1 MSRPPREIREPHEV
15 REARELL
22 ARTPELLDLWLV
34 GLSPGWLS
42 ADEGEGT
49 FDPVD
54 VVAHLMD
61 GEQTDWIPRMEIIL
75 EYGEAKPFDPFDR
88 EAFRTRYDGVPLET
102 LLPRF
107 SSLRRENL
115 ERLAE
120 FRLEPRDLTRTGM
133 HPELG
138 RVTLAQ
144 LLATWVTHDLTHVA
158 QIARVMAKRN
168 AGAVGPWRAYLGVLA
183 DRTR

>member
-1 MSRPPREIREPHEV
+1 MSAPPREIREPHEV

-22 ARTPELLDLWLV
+22 SRTPALLDQWLI
-34 GLSPGWLS
+34 GLSPGWLA

-54 VVAHLMD
+54 VVAHLVHA
-61 GEQTDWIPRMEIIL
+61 EEADWIPRMEIIL
-75 EYGEAKPFDPFDR
+75 EHGEARPFEPFDR
-88 EAFRTRYDGVPLET
+88 GAFRTRFAGATLET
-102 LLPRF
+102 LIPRF
-107 SSLRRENL
+107 STLRRESL
-115 ERLAE
+115 ERLGE

-168 AGAVGPWRAYLGVLA
+168 AEAVGPWRAYLGVLG
-183 DRTR
+183 DRAR